1 MCGIVAYLGDKEA
14 QPLLL
19 EGLRRLEYRGY
30 DSSGLAV
37 LNGKGLEVIKKV
49 GRIDQLARAL
59 GPHPLHGSLGI
70 CHTRWATHGKA
81 TEVNAHPHTDASGK
95 LAIVHNGV
103 IENYSTL
110 KKKLQDKGYE
120 FRTQTDTEVLAF
132 LIGFHFDALDTEAD
146 NRLETAVMEAL
157 KEVTGTYGLVA
168 IHQDEADTMV
178 GARRGSPLVLGIGH
192 HEHFLASDVSAVAAH
207 TQTVAHL
214 RDFDVVTVDRAG
226 YRLKSLA
233 TSNSLSESDL
243 EISQIDY
250 EAGDA
255 EMGDFP
261 HYMLKEIF
269 EQTLSIQNAVRGR
282 LNHQECTAQ
291 LGGLNLSPQELRD
304 IDRIVITGCGTA
316 MHAGIVGE
324 YIIESLA
331 HVPVEVECASEFRL
345 RNSPLDRRTLV
356 LVVSQSGETEDTLGA
371 LREARRKGHRV
382 LGICNNVASTL
393 ARETDGG
400 VYMYAGPEISVAST
414 KAFTSPVIIFVLLGL
429 LLGRMRFLSAS
440 QGKQIIEDIEALP
453 DQITAVLKQSA
464 HIREIAEKYC
474 ESRSMLF
481 FGRQTQYGIALE
493 GALKM
498 KEISYIH
505 AEGHPTGELKH
516 GVIALVDENTPS
528 VFICPRDGAYEKNI
542 NNLQQIKARKGP
554 VIAIATE
561 DDDDIL
567 DQADDVIF
575 IPEAPDYTA
584 PILSAV
590 ALQLFAYH
598 MTVVLGRDVDKPRN
612 LAKSVTVP

>member
-37 LNGKGLEVIKKV
+37 LNGNGLELVKKV
-49 GRIDQLARAL
+49 GRIEQLERTLA
-59 GPHPLHGSLGI
+59 PHPLHGSLGI

-103 IENYSTL
+103 IENYGLL
-110 KKKLQDKGYE
+110 KKKLTDKGYT
-120 FRTQTDTEVLAF
+120 FRTETDTEVLAY
-132 LIGFHFDALDTEAD
+132 LIGFYFDTLDAETE
-146 NRLETAVMEAL
+146 NRLEMAVMEAL
-157 KEVTGTYGLVA
+157 REVTGTYGLVA
-168 IHQDEADTMV
+168 IHQDQPGVMV
-178 GARRGSPLVLGIGH
+178 GARRGSPLVLGIGP
-192 HEHFLASDVSAVAAH
+192 HEHFLASDVAAIAAH

-214 RDFDVVTVDRAG
+214 RDFDVVTIDRSG
-226 YRLKSLA
+226 YKLKSL
-233 TSNSLSESDL
+233 SHNESGL

-250 EAGDA
+250 QAADA

-282 LNHQECTAQ
+282 LNHEECTAQ
-291 LGGLNLSPQELRD
+291 LGGLNLNPQELRD

-331 HVPVEVECASEFRL
+331 HVPVEVEWASEFRL

-371 LREARRKGHRV
+371 LREAHRKGHRV
-382 LGICNNVASTL
+382 LGICNNVASTM

-429 LLGRMRFLSAS
+429 LLGRMRYLSAS
-440 QGKQIIEDIEALP
+440 QGREIIEAIEALP
-453 DQITAVLKQSA
+453 DQITQVLKQSK
-464 HIREIAEKYC
+464 HIAEIAEKYSY
-474 ESRSMLF
+474 SRSMLF
-481 FGRQTQYGIALE
+481 FGRQMQYGIALE

-505 AEGHPTGELKH
+505 AEGHPTAELKH

-528 VFICPRDGAYEKNI
+528 IFLCPNDGAYEKNI
-542 NNLQQIKARKGP
+542 NNLQQIKARRGP
-554 VIAIATE
+554 VIAVATE
-561 DDDDIL
+561 GNAEIAQ
-567 DQADDVIF
+567 QADDVIY
-575 IPEAPDYTA
+575 IPYAPEYAT
-584 PILSAV
+584 PVLTVV

-598 MTVVLGRDVDKPRN
+598 MAVILGRDVDKPRN